1 MVDFQPIKQAV
12 IEGDYQ
18 RTLRLV
24 EEALKDK
31 ANPEDI
37 VNSGLQAGL
46 IVVGEKFSSGEFF
59 IPEMLLAARAVSR
72 SLDVLRPLLV
82 DAKAVTIGRMVIGTV
97 AGDIHDIGKNLV
109 SMLLQGAGFEVTDL
123 GTNVPVERFVAVVEE
138 SRPDILGLS
147 ALLTTT
153 MPAMEATIEALKSAD
168 IRNQVKVIV
177 GGAPVTQ
184 HFADRIGA
192 DSYAAD
198 GGSAIELCRRLVGK

>member
-18 RTLRLV
+18 TTLRLV
-24 EEALKDK
+24 EKALKNK
-31 ANPEDI
+31 ANPLDI
-37 VNSGLQAGL
+37 VNSGLQTGL
-46 IVVGEKFSSGEFF
+46 RVVGEKFSSGEFF
-59 IPEMLLAARAVSR
+59 IPQMLLAARAVSR
-72 SLDVLRPLLV
+72 SLDILRPLIIDL
-82 DAKAVTIGRMVIGTV
+82 KAVTVGRMVIGTV

-123 GTNVPVERFVAVVEE
+123 GTDVPTERFVAAVDEYH
-138 SRPDILGLS
+138 PDILGLS

-153 MPAMEATIEALKSAD
+153 MPAMGTTIEALKSAN
-168 IRNQVKVIV
+168 IRDQVKVII

-184 HFADRIGA
+184 HFANQIGA

-198 GGSAIELCRRLVGK
+198 GGSAIELCRKLIGK